1 MELMRRYLFLQR
13 LKNKTL
19 NSTSAAIDRFS
30 HEPKEPSSIALYP
43 PPQETIPTLIRLN
56 PISSTT
62 MPDTSGVM
70 ILRRYLKVRL
80 TTISI
85 GAAAI
90 QEPNISGSPPT
101 NPVAMIGPIK
111 EKLVPWI
118 QSSFAPIGPIR
129 RHCINVDTPEA
140 KRDIDTRKLVFS
152 TSSFSAL
159 AMIRGGVMIA
169 TKIASRCC
177 KAANRASLNGGR
189 SSTP

>member
-1 MELMRRYLFLQR
+1 M
-13 LKNKTL
+13 
-19 NSTSAAIDRFS
+19 DRFS
-30 HEPKEPSSIALYP
+30 HEPKEPSSIAPYP

-90 QEPNISGSPPT
+90 QEPNINGSPPT

-140 KRDIDTRKLVFS
+140 KGHRYPRKLVS

-159 AMIRGGVMIA
+159 AMIRGGVMMA
-169 TKIASRCC
+169 TKIANRCC
-177 KAANRASLNGGR
+177 KAANRASLNGGGLLRHR
-189 SSTP
+189 SNLFSFDIFIQ